1 MQFEFSF
8 TEEQEK
14 FRRSL
19 RYFFENEIKPFVEEL
34 DRNEDFPLDNIKKIA
49 QQGYMGLNV
58 PKEYGGMGKDKIE
71 YLSLIHI

>member
-58 PKEYGGMGKDKIE
+58 PKEYGGMCKDKLNME
-71 YLSLIHI
+71 YF